1 MIKLANDLL
10 SQVGG
15 VSGLIG
21 QLQAGGLADVVA
33 SWVGGGKPLPVSGE
47 QLQQALGGDTLAQLA
62 GRFGGDT
69 QAVSNGLADL
79 LPSIVGQLSSSGQ
92 MPKQVGDVANMLGGL
107 FKG

>member
-1 MIKLANDLL
+1 
-10 SQVGG
+10 
-15 VSGLIG
+15 
-21 QLQAGGLADVVA
+21 
-33 SWVGGGKPLPVSGE
+33 
-47 QLQQALGGDTLAQLA
+47 LA

>member
-1 MIKLANDLL
+1 
-10 SQVGG
+10 V
-15 VSGLIG
+15 
-21 QLQAGGLADVVA
+21 GGLADVVA